1 MKKVSGGLLVQEIDQ
16 ELYQPDEL
24 TCVTDK
30 QPTEQELKDL
40 EFAWKVVK
48 HTKSN
53 AIVLAKDDQT
63 VGVGPGQTNRI
74 TALELAVKYGGDKV
88 KGAVLASDA
97 FFPFDD
103 CVKAAADAGI
113 TAIMQPGGSIRD
125 QDSIDA
131 CNKYGIAMVFTKM
144 RHFKH

>member
-1 MKKVSGGLLVQEIDQ
+1 M
-16 ELYQPDEL
+16 
-24 TCVTDK
+24 
-30 QPTEQELKDL
+30 